1 MKARMVS
8 MVGLCLSFFIEWLA
22 IQYVDI
28 SWSITFIWHG
38 VACLVEVIMVYLVL
52 RERFTHSDIYFYV
65 FLYGLSFIV
74 PVFGMALSLL
84 IAYWLYY
91 RHASIYKYSE
101 WVDTTINLNLL
112 KMIMPKYGAGGAMM
126 SLFNRKASPLERTQ
140 ALFSLSKRSL
150 ASMNPYI
157 EKLLPGESDE
167 MRLLAF
173 NILDEEEGRINQKIA
188 KLEAVYQASLQTAHG
203 EDEQCKI
210 AEQLASLYWE
220 LIFNHLILPE
230 LQQNILEKALFY
242 AKKAFKTLSQDPF
255 LWGLLGKIYRQLK
268 EYDKAENAFRKAL
281 ALNLP
286 ASQALPYLAE
296 MQYMQAKYVDIEQYL
311 NASDTLDDID
321 LIYLVKQFWC
331 GERK

>member
-1 MKARMVS
+1 MKTRIVS
-8 MVGLCLSFFIEWLA
+8 AIGLLLSFFIEYLA
-22 IQYVDI
+22 IQSVDVL
-28 SWSITFIWHG
+28 WKMTFVWHAT
-38 VACLVEVIMVYLVL
+38 ACLLEVAMVYLVL
-52 RERFTHSDIYFYV
+52 KERFAHSGFYFYV
-65 FLYGLSFIV
+65 FLYVLSFV
-74 PVFGMALSLL
+74 LPVFGMALSLL

-91 RHASIYKYSE
+91 RHTDIYKYSE

-112 KMIMPKYGAGGAMM
+112 KMIMPKYGAGGAMR
-126 SLFNRKASPLERTQ
+126 SLFNQKASPLERTQ

-188 KLEAVYQASLQTAHG
+188 KLETVYEASLHTDHS
-203 EDEQCKI
+203 EEEQCKI
-210 AEQLASLYWE
+210 AGQLAALYWE

-230 LQQNILEKALFY
+230 LQPNILEKALFY
-242 AKKAFKTLSQDPF
+242 AKKAFKKLSHDPF

-296 MQYMQAKYVDIEQYL
+296 MQYMQAKYVEIAQYL
-311 NASDTLDDID
+311 NYSDTLDDID
-321 LIYLVKQFWC
+321 LIYSVKQFWC